1 MLLSNPELGLLGKD
15 SQELVQD
22 EQHQDLLF
30 RALLWSR
37 PPMAER
43 PELTRASR
51 VLTLL
56 GSRNAEN
63 ADRRSLVQG
72 HCLEGKCPAPCGNLL
87 PVSLF
92 EALVLVEYGFVGPQL
107 QPLYSSEK
115 NLATALKL
123 KLLLPSW
130 EATFRQG
137 SLSRT

>member
-30 RALLWSR
+30 CALLWSQ

-51 VLTLL
+51 VLMLL

-63 ADRRSLVQG
+63 AGRRSLVRG
-72 HCLEGKCPAPCGNLL
+72 HSLEGKCPAPCGNLL

-92 EALVLVEYGFVGPQL
+92 EALLVLVEYGFVDPPQ
-107 QPLYSSEK
+107 QPLFSSEK

-130 EATFRQG
+130 EATFR
-137 SLSRT
+137 